1 MADGGLS
8 MNAIG
13 FVALILAFI
22 WLGTWALQIAA
33 IVVVV
38 ALRIVFVV
46 GLAVLG
52 LVASAVMA
60 VVDPKGFR
68 RAWREGQLQTE
79 ARAVARDRWA

>member
-1 MADGGLS
+1 VADGGLS

-22 WLGTWALQIAA
+22 WFGTWALQIAA

-38 ALRIVFVV
+38 ALRILFVV
-46 GLAVLG
+46 GLAVFG

-60 VVDPKGFR
+60 VVDPKGFK
-68 RAWREGQLQTE
+68 RAWRESAPRTGI
-79 ARAVARDRWA
+79 AARDRWA

>member
-1 MADGGLS
+1 MADGGLR

-13 FVALILAFI
+13 FVALVLAFI
-22 WLGTWALQIAA
+22 WFGTWALQIAA

-46 GLAVLG
+46 GLAVFG
-52 LVASAVMA
+52 LVGSAVMA
-60 VVDPKGFR
+60 VFDPKGFK
-68 RAWREGQLQTE
+68 RAWREGQLQAE